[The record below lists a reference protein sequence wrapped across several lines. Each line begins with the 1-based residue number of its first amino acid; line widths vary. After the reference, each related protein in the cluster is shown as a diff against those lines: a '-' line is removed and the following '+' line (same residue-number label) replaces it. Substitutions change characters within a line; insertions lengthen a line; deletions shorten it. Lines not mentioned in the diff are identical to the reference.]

1 MTPTSSPRL
10 HPLSLA
16 VPFGQAHE
24 LVGCSRAHFWR
35 LAKAGRGPSV
45 ADLDGVRVVTFSA
58 LDEWLSGFE
67 TKPTKAPKRKGS
79 ADAAQ

>member
-1 MTPTSSPRL
+1 MTAPSSPRF

-16 VPFGQAHE
+16 IPFGQAHE

-35 LAKAGRGPSV
+35 LDKAGRGPSV
-45 ADLDGVRVVTFSA
+45 ANLDGVRVVTFSA

-67 TKPTKAPKRKGS
+67 TKPTTAPKGKG
-79 ADAAQ
+79 ARNATD